1 MMNLNI
7 ASSPSPLV
15 DRRNRFDRRSLSR
28 PEDLDQ
34 AEWSDKGSCCV
45 DGADVLNKD
54 IPPSP
59 PSHGPTEAAT
69 MVVKVGDGGWLLVA
83 SVRRGEEGCT
93 AMDWQMAL
101 IR

>member
-45 DGADVLNKD
+45 DGADALNKD

-59 PSHGPTEAAT
+59 PSHGPTESAT
-69 MVVKVGDGGWLLVA
+69 MVVKVGDGGWLLV
-83 SVRRGEEGCT
+83 VGCE
-93 AMDWQMAL
+93 
-101 IR
+101 R